1 MTEFK
6 NMVGAQLRITFEND
20 VITYLKKNE
29 ISLPF
34 KNKIK
39 KVEKYM
45 LYSTLKT
52 DTYYWETIY
61 FEIDRS
67 NCIREKPPP
76 KYYNNHVFL
85 V

>member
-20 VITYLKKNE
+20 IITYLKKDE

-39 KVEKYM
+39 KLEKYV

-52 DTYYWETIY
+52 DTYYWEQIF
-61 FEIDRS
+61 FEIDRLK
-67 NCIREKPPP
+67 CIREKPIP
-76 KYYNNHVFL
+76 KYYNKHVF
-85 V
+85 